1 MTLSLPAPGKSRA
14 LPLFA
19 ALLLLPAARADE
31 AAAGFAGAWTV
42 AEQRCA
48 ETVGSMA
55 AAYGEPGMYGHWPT
69 HGNTTTGRWTVTNN
83 SGQWRSGFW
92 PGTLWLI
99 AQRTGDPQWL
109 QRANAWTVPLATTTN
124 NDHDIGFIT
133 LSSLGKGWYFH
144 DDLSDPGGV
153 WREFA
158 RQALTA
164 AAGRLDARFN
174 KPNGSGEAVPAGMI
188 RSWDTI
194 EGDYPVCIDNLM
206 NLELLL
212 LAYEMNGRLPEQRPW
227 FDHALEHARN
237 SIARHFRAD
246 GGTYHVVRHFQSGP
260 RIGEV
265 QAKKTRQGY
274 GDETTWSRG
283 QAWAIHG
290 LTTVYR
296 HARRDPATD
305 ASDLLA
311 AAQRAADYFIARLPH
326 HFTADPYNHRIGDFV
341 PPVDFDAALGEPDGP
356 WNDANDNYNPSSGG
370 GLGDAE
376 PATEAFSQRD
386 SSAAAIAA
394 SGLVELSGVAATAA
408 DRARYLA
415 AAEDILDC
423 LVSYDGPDGGSA
435 PDYRCLP
442 GETANPG
449 ILKLASNEWDSDSRS
464 LIYGDFYFLE
474 ALARLEA
481 RRARERIAASQR
493 LGRVA
498 GGFELEFEIPSP
510 APALS
515 VRVEW
520 SDDLVDWTPVAAR
533 TGCGPWSGP
542 AAVATT
548 NLDDC
553 QRVKVGIPAA
563 GASRFLRVT
572 TRATDASAP

>member
-1 MTLSLPAPGKSRA
+1 MTLSPPASGTWRA
-14 LPLFA
+14 LPLCG
-19 ALLLLPAARADE
+19 ALLTMPAARAE
-31 AAAGFAGAWTV
+31 VPAADFADAWTV

-48 ETVGSMA
+48 ETVGWMA
-55 AAYGEPGMYGHWPT
+55 TRYGESAMSGYWPT
-69 HGNTTTGRWTVTNN
+69 EGNTTTGRWTVTTN
-83 SGQWRSGFW
+83 SGQWRAGFW

-109 QRANAWTVPLATTTN
+109 QRADAWTQPLAATTN
-124 NDHDIGFIT
+124 QDHDIGFIT

-144 DDLSDPGGV
+144 DELSDPGGL
-153 WREFA
+153 WRESA

-174 KPNGSGEAVPAGMI
+174 KPNDIGETVPAGMI

-212 LAYEMNGRLPEQRPW
+212 LAYEMNGRPPEQRPW

-237 SIARHFRAD
+237 SIARHLRAD
-246 GGTYHVVRHFQSGP
+246 GGSYHVVRHFQSGP

-265 QAKKTRQGY
+265 QWKKTRQGY

-290 LTTVYR
+290 LTTVHR

-326 HFTADPYNHRIGDFV
+326 HFTADPYNHRTGDFV

-370 GLGDAE
+370 GLGDAK

-394 SGLVELSGVAATAA
+394 SGLIELSCVAATAA

-449 ILKLASNEWDSDSRS
+449 ILKLASNQWGSDSRS

-493 LGRVA
+493 LCAVA
-498 GGFELEFEIPSP
+498 GGFELEFEIPTP

-515 VRVEW
+515 IRVEW
-520 SDDLVDWTPVAAR
+520 SDDLVGWSPLAAR
-533 TGCGPWSGP
+533 TGGGPWSGTAAVGATSLDGCQRIAVGLP
-542 AAVATT
+542 AAARGFA
-548 NLDDC
+548 
-553 QRVKVGIPAA
+553 RVV
-563 GASRFLRVT
+563 
-572 TRATDASAP
+572 TRAMDGSAP